1 MKKSLLQGML
11 IPMALVLVLAACGG
25 SGADTGASASAES
38 LRTDAGAFAAC
49 AACHTRTPGAP
60 HQFGPNLHNLIG
72 RKAGTAEGFA
82 YSPAMRDSGIVW
94 NAQTLDE
101 YLAGPAQ
108 RVPGTR
114 MTLATDDPAS
124 RQAIIRYLSAPT
136 P

>member
-11 IPMALVLVLAACGG
+11 IPVMLVLAACGSDG
-25 SGADTGASASAES
+25 TGTGTTATAEKPQV
-38 LRTDAGAFAAC
+38 DARVFATC
-49 AACHTRTPGAP
+49 AACHARTPSGP
-60 HQFGPNLHNLIG
+60 HRFGPNLHNLIG

-82 YSPAMRDSGIVW
+82 YSPALRDSGIVR

-101 YLAGPAQ
+101 YLAAPTR

-114 MTLATDDPAS
+114 MTLATNDSAL
-124 RQAIIRYLSAPT
+124 RRAIIRYLSAPT

>member
-11 IPMALVLVLAACGG
+11 IPMMLVLAACGSDG
-25 SGADTGASASAES
+25 TDTGATAAAKSPQ
-38 LRTDAGAFAAC
+38 AGARVFAAC

-60 HQFGPNLHNLIG
+60 HKFGPNLHNLIG

-82 YSPAMRDSGIVW
+82 YSPALRDSGIVW

-101 YLAGPAQ
+101 YLAAPTR

-114 MTLATDDPAS
+114 MTLATDDPS
-124 RQAIIRYLSAPT
+124 LRQAIIQYLSAPT

>member
-11 IPMALVLVLAACGG
+11 IPVMLVLAACGSDG
-25 SGADTGASASAES
+25 TD
-38 LRTDAGAFAAC
+38 TDATAAAKSPQAGARVFAAC
-49 AACHTRTPGAP
+49 GACHTRTPGAP
-60 HQFGPNLHNLIG
+60 HKFGPNLHNLIG

-82 YSPAMRDSGIVW
+82 YSPALRDSGIVW

-101 YLAGPAQ
+101 YLAAPTR

-114 MTLATDDPAS
+114 MTLATHDPS
-124 RQAIIRYLSAPT
+124 LRQAIIQYLSAPT